1 MADDVMNHGDDAVVD
16 DSTDS
21 ALAAAGGNGL
31 RAGSHD
37 QNMLFQ
43 AGSHDQNTIFQQNNS
58 HQNEITQQLIEVR
71 RQNVAQFEQRM
82 QQSNTLF
89 ANMQA
94 QLLANQASAAAAA
107 SGLQTQQQSYN
118 HSQATQDRAQTSA
131 DYLVSV
137 GVTTPWL
144 P

>member
-1 MADDVMNHGDDAVVD
+1 MSDNIVNGDDAVVD

-21 ALAAAGGNGL
+21 SLASATGNGL
-31 RAGSHD
+31 RAGNYD
-37 QNMLFQ
+37 
-43 AGSHDQNTIFQQNNS
+43 AATIHQQNYT
-58 HQNEITQQLIEVR
+58 QMNELAQSLVEAR
-71 RQNVAQFEQRM
+71 RQETAQFEMRM
-82 QQSNTLF
+82 VQSNNLF
-89 ANMQA
+89 SNQMSQV
-94 QLLANQASAAAAA
+94 LANQAAAAAAA
-107 SGLQTQQQSYN
+107 SGLQQQAQTQN

>member
-1 MADDVMNHGDDAVVD
+1 MGDDVKNDGDDAVVD
-16 DSTDS
+16 DSTDN
-21 ALAAAGGNGL
+21 ALAAATGNGL
-31 RAGSHD
+31 RAG
-37 QNMLFQ
+37 N
-43 AGSHDQNTIFQQNNS
+43 HDQNTIFQQNNAQ
-58 HQNEITQQLIEVR
+58 QNEIVQQIIEVR
-71 RQNVAQFEQRM
+71 RQNVALFEQRM

-94 QLLANQASAAAAA
+94 QLLANQAAAAAAA

-118 HSQATQDRAQTSA
+118 HSEATQDRVQTSA

-137 GVTTPWL
+137 GITTPWL

>member
-1 MADDVMNHGDDAVVD
+1 MSDDTSNHGDDAVVD
-16 DSTDS
+16 DSTDDS
-21 ALAAAGGNGL
+21 LAAATGNGL

-37 QNMLFQ
+37 QNTTFQ
-43 AGSHDQNTIFQQNNS
+43 TTLHDQNTIFQQNNS

-82 QQSNTLF
+82 GQVNNLF
-89 ANMQA
+89 ANQMTMV
-94 QLLANQASAAAAA
+94 LANQAAAAAA
-107 SGLQTQQQSYN
+107 MSALQQQAQVQN
-118 HSQATQDRAQTSA
+118 HSQATQDRVQTSA

-137 GVTTPWL
+137 GITTPWL

>member
-1 MADDVMNHGDDAVVD
+1 MGDDVKNDGDDAVVD
-16 DSTDS
+16 DSTDN
-21 ALAAAGGNGL
+21 ALAAASGNGL
-31 RAGSHD
+31 RAG
-37 QNMLFQ
+37 N
-43 AGSHDQNTIFQQNNS
+43 HDQNTIFQQNNAQ
-58 HQNEITQQLIEVR
+58 QNEIVQQIIEVR
-71 RQNVAQFEQRM
+71 RQNVALFEQRM

-94 QLLANQASAAAAA
+94 QLLANQAAAAAAA

-118 HSQATQDRAQTSA
+118 HSEATQDRVQTSA

-137 GVTTPWL
+137 GITTPWL